1 MRSGRRRRTLPSM
14 SYTMTITRRMF
25 LQAGGGLAAA
35 WILMPVRAGAELLPD
50 PRSGLPAWF
59 DGNRVFGTTR
69 LSRRVWS
76 GTQEFTRAAS
86 GFKTLGAAV
95 FTRHVK
101 TGAEDPWPR
110 ADLRQMIDE
119 AHSQGLKMIAYYWHM
134 SEATLAAAHPGWVC
148 KRPNGSHIESTR
160 GEWLDITG
168 PYREVVLTRLLD
180 LAELGV
186 DGLNFDSEH
195 LPPEGCWGSPLEAAW
210 MAATGEPRA
219 PRPNDDRYLDYIDFK
234 ARRVEATFAYWRQ
247 QVRARYPHVVF
258 VISTTTIPAL
268 TSRQMTTRL
277 AGIAD
282 SSKNEYFLAI
292 RDRFN
297 HFVFRDNPALLVPA
311 AHVRMALGWTV
322 LRESAGGR
330 APKIWVSGVPNCDH
344 ALGAAGSLLAHG
356 CVANMDVFEDSLI
369 GGENQPP
376 GKTPLTALRATFKL
390 GTTVS
395 PHLAGTAAVR
405 WAALHFGE
413 RARNKHGDNYLAAW
427 EQVLWP
433 FVGAYQVL
441 AEDGLPVGAV
451 NDQQLEQ
458 GELAGYRVLFLPDPG
473 ALTAGQQ
480 QAVSA
485 FAAGGGIVIKDDP
498 AWEWS
503 SAAGNPGAMAAFRSV
518 LAPYVPA
525 APVRVVGGPSGRY
538 SVAYANPTRLVVAL
552 TNDFSWVQI
561 TNAETGSPDVIN
573 PPAPLARRVQ
583 VTWRGNALQPGS
595 GQAYQAI
602 EAVTS
607 TPLVVRHIGNT
618 YSVELPPFRHLA
630 LLVVTRA

>member
-1 MRSGRRRRTLPSM
+1 MVL
-14 SYTMTITRRMF
+14 
-25 LQAGGGLAAA
+25 L
-35 WILMPVRAGAELLPD
+35 PVRAGAELAPD

-59 DGNRVFGTTR
+59 DGTRVFCTTR
-69 LSRRVWS
+69 LSRRVWY
-76 GTQEFTRAAS
+76 GRPEFTQAAA
-86 GFKTLGAAV
+86 GFEALGAAV

-110 ADLRQMIDE
+110 ADHRQMINE
-119 AHSQGLKMIAYYWHM
+119 AHRQGLKMIAYYWHM
-134 SEATLAAAHPGWVC
+134 SEATLAADNPDWVC
-148 KRPNGSHIESTR
+148 KRPNGSNIESTR
-160 GEWLDITG
+160 GDWLDITG
-168 PYREVVLTRLLD
+168 SLYREVVLNRLLD

-186 DGLNFDSEH
+186 DGFNFDSEH
-195 LPPEGCWGSPLEAAW
+195 LPPEGCWGSPLEEAW
-210 MAATGEPRA
+210 IAATGEPRA

-234 ARRVEATFAYWRQ
+234 AGRVEATFAYWRQ

-258 VISTTTIPAL
+258 AISTTTIPAL

-277 AGIAD
+277 ASIAD
-282 SSKNEYFLAI
+282 SPKNEYSLAI

-297 HFVFRDNPALLVPA
+297 HFVFRDNPALFVPA

-330 APKIWVSGVPNCDH
+330 APKIWVSGVPNRDH

-356 CVANMDVFEDSLI
+356 CVANMDVYEDSLI

-376 GKTPLTALRATFKL
+376 GKTPLAALRATFEL

-395 PHLAGTAAVR
+395 PHLAGTAALR

-413 RARNKHGDNYLAAW
+413 RARNKHGDNYLTAW

-441 AEDGLPVGAV
+441 SEDGLPVAAV
-451 NDQQLEQ
+451 NDQQLELGQ
-458 GELAGYRVLFLPDPG
+458 LAGYRVLFLPDPG

-485 FAAGGGIVIKDDP
+485 FAADGGIVIKNDP

-503 SAAGNPGAMAAFRSV
+503 SAAGNPGAMAALRSV
-518 LAPYVPA
+518 LAPHVPA
-525 APVRVVGGPSGRY
+525 APVQVGGGPSGRY
-538 SVAYANPTRLVVAL
+538 SVAYADAARLVVAV

-561 TNAETGSPDVIN
+561 TNAEKGLPDVIN
-573 PPAPLARRVQ
+573 PPAPPARRVQ
-583 VTWRGNALQPGS
+583 VRWRGSALQPGP
-595 GQAYQAI
+595 GHAYQAI
-602 EAVTS
+602 EAITS
-607 TPLVVRHIGNT
+607 TPLVVAHSGST
-618 YSVELPPFRHLA
+618 YSVELPPFPHLA
-630 LLVVTRA
+630 LLVVTKA